1 MKPLLPAFC
10 RPLGYVVLIISV
22 FLPFLL
28 VLSKVITDSN
38 LLFYKE
44 STKVVM
50 MAGALMI
57 LLALHKNENEETN
70 RIRIKAIRTAVFL
83 TIIFLCGGMI
93 YRTATGESLS
103 SIDTS
108 SFPIFLIINV
118 ICLEFGIKKAA
129 IDKVFKR

>member
-1 MKPLLPAFC
+1 MKPLLPVFC

-22 FLPFLL
+22 FLPFVLA
-28 VLSKVITDSN
+28 LSKVITDSN

-57 LLALHKNENEETN
+57 LLALYKNEGEETS
-70 RIRIKAIRTAVFL
+70 RIRVKAIRNAVFL
-83 TIIFLCGGMI
+83 TVIFLCSGMI
-93 YRTATGESLS
+93 YRTATGESPS
-103 SIDTS
+103 NIDNS
-108 SFPIFLIINV
+108 SFLVFLIINV